1 MGVPFLDRALARM
14 AALHGCAIDMPLVV
28 EVAARSETVSD
39 AIEQLNQRISNLR
52 FEVRRQSEAGA
63 QDQTPALIFLED
75 ECGIVRGKNG
85 RDQWVVEFYDAGQ
98 AQWQER
104 QMALAFPRDLIVAA
118 AVRPRPKSSNPLGHL
133 LWSLAKQRKSALFQ
147 VILAGC
153 MINIIALLTS
163 FYSMQVYDR
172 VIPTGAVAT
181 LIALT
186 IGVTLAHLFEL
197 AVKFLK
203 STQAEIVNKWLDEEL
218 SRAIFTRYFQIRLD
232 AMPASLGDLASRLK
246 SYEMVRQFFIGMP
259 MQLLVDI
266 PFVLIFSVFI
276 FSLCGWLIFLPL
288 GFFCLAV
295 LIGYFYKNEF
305 IHEADLGNASSN
317 RKFGLI
323 VETIQGA
330 ETIKSGHAGWRVYAK
345 MSGISQDALDSEYRL
360 RKASEKSQYYIAF
373 LSQLAYVGM
382 VALGSLLIAQGGLT
396 MGGLIAC
403 TIMAGRMLG
412 PLAVV
417 PQTLVQWAQTKS
429 ALKGLNEL
437 WNLPLDYDEGV
448 TPLIPADIQSSYLLK
463 GVEFN
468 YGKVPALKVS
478 EFKVAPGERIAIL
491 GPIGSGKSTL
501 LKLLSGMY
509 KPTRGAVLL
518 DGMDINHV
526 SKPFLAEQIGY
537 LQQDG
542 RLFSGTLRE
551 NLVLGVIDP
560 GDQVILEAAKKTG
573 LYDFVL
579 AKHPQGLSQP
589 VFEGGAG
596 FSGGQ
601 RQLINLTRLYIRKP
615 KIWLLDEPTA
625 NMDRNSEVALAN
637 LLNAE
642 LKPEDTL
649 VLVTHK
655 PELLRLV
662 NRIVLIVNNEII
674 LDGERNEVL
683 QKLQPPPGAA

>member
-1 MGVPFLDRALARM
+1 
-14 AALHGCAIDMPLVV
+14 
-28 EVAARSETVSD
+28 
-39 AIEQLNQRISNLR
+39 
-52 FEVRRQSEAGA
+52 
-63 QDQTPALIFLED
+63 
-75 ECGIVRGKNG
+75 
-85 RDQWVVEFYDAGQ
+85 
-98 AQWQER
+98 
-104 QMALAFPRDLIVAA
+104 
-118 AVRPRPKSSNPLGHL
+118 
-133 LWSLAKQRKSALFQ
+133 
-147 VILAGC
+147 
-153 MINIIALLTS
+153 
-163 FYSMQVYDR
+163 
-172 VIPTGAVAT
+172 
-181 LIALT
+181 
-186 IGVTLAHLFEL
+186 
-197 AVKFLK
+197 
-203 STQAEIVNKWLDEEL
+203 
-218 SRAIFTRYFQIRLD
+218 
-232 AMPASLGDLASRLK
+232 
-246 SYEMVRQFFIGMP
+246 
-259 MQLLVDI
+259 
-266 PFVLIFSVFI
+266 
-276 FSLCGWLIFLPL
+276 
-288 GFFCLAV
+288 
-295 LIGYFYKNEF
+295 
-305 IHEADLGNASSN
+305 
-317 RKFGLI
+317 
-323 VETIQGA
+323 
-330 ETIKSGHAGWRVYAK
+330 
-345 MSGISQDALDSEYRL
+345 
-360 RKASEKSQYYIAF
+360 
-373 LSQLAYVGM
+373 
-382 VALGSLLIAQGGLT
+382 

-468 YGKVPALKVS
+468 YGKVPALKVA

-560 GDQVILEAAKKTG
+560 GDQVILDAAKKTG

-637 LLNAE
+637 LLSAE
-642 LKPEDTL
+642 VKPEDTL